1 MKHAIRPLL
10 SLVTPSLIVSW
21 CRFTFH
27 LFTTYTAIGC
37 FWVAMLGLAGGFVPF
52 ATIKVVGMAAQ
63 SAALGGAPEGYI
75 NIYGCEDGSTIP
87 RHTVKTSP
95 ICPGSKVKAI
105 PIVDSAQYTID
116 NVYALLQAY
125 YLLGLILAIGY
136 HTFIPPIRQRL
147 NLQP

>member
-1 MKHAIRPLL
+1 MKHATRPLF
-10 SLVTPSLIVSW
+10 SLVTPSRNMSW

-27 LFTTYTAIGC
+27 LLTTYTAIGC
-37 FWVAMLGLAGGFVPF
+37 FGWPCLDCGRFCALCYHQGGRQ
-52 ATIKVVGMAAQ
+52 AAQ

-136 HTFIPPIRQRL
+136 QAFIPPIRQRL